1 MAKKEIDPDYL
12 FYVLADDAF
21 FEYSMASSKGTK
33 MPRGDKKAIMLYE
46 VRDNDIYSQRRIAS
60 ILRALDDKIELNIA
74 INDNLAA

>member
-1 MAKKEIDPDYL
+1 
-12 FYVLADDAF
+12 
-21 FEYSMASSKGTK
+21 MASSKGTK